1 MREESCE
8 LCGYKGQPTDIEIH
22 HIVPKKLTEQA
33 GMPESQT
40 ISLCGNCHR
49 EVHTWCSTKV
59 SDVVY
64 DLKTKGFRKRS
75 WLEMVKEYQSAFS
88 SFAKYNKGQLKAVSP
103 SKGKALVRWLRDYP
117 RKLLARLLLLTR
129 SNNSLL

>member
-1 MREESCE
+1 MRDETCE
-8 LCGYKGQPTDIEIH
+8 LCGYRGQPATTEIH
-22 HIVPKKLTEQA
+22 HIVPKELTEQA

-49 EVHTWCSTKV
+49 EVHTWCSAKV

-64 DLKTKGFRKRS
+64 DIKTKGFRERS

-88 SFAKYNKGQLKAVSP
+88 SFAKYNKRREEALPSSQWKATM
-103 SKGKALVRWLRDYP
+103 R
-117 RKLLARLLLLTR
+117 RLLDYSRRLLIY
-129 SNNSLL
+129 LPHFK

>member
-8 LCGYKGQPTDIEIH
+8 LCGYKGQPSAIEIH
-22 HIVPKKLTEQA
+22 HIVPKKFTEQA

-49 EVHTWCSTKV
+49 EVHTWCSAKV

-64 DLKTKGFRKRS
+64 DIKTKGFRERS
-75 WLEMVKEYQSAFS
+75 WLEMVREYQSAFG
-88 SFAKYNKGQLKAVSP
+88 SFVKYNKGQVETIPP
-103 SKGKALVRWLRDYP
+103 SQRKALIHWLRDYP
-117 RKLLARLLLLTR
+117 RKLLIRLLPLK
-129 SNNSLL
+129 